1 MLQTPGGFELT
12 LLVIVVGFAF
22 FAVVAVGITAL
33 SGYVG
38 YQALFVDDPDVE
50 GASAPTDDS
59 PAEAEGIDDATDPPD
74 AGRDG

>member
-33 SGYVG
+33 GGYVG

-50 GASAPTDDS
+50 GTSGPTDGSSD
-59 PAEAEGIDDATDPPD
+59 EGAQADDTADPPD
-74 AGRDG
+74 GERDG